1 MSTCS
6 RTTCAVLLT
15 VAAIATTG
23 RASAQSTA
31 QDQATARAL
40 FIDARQLMRAGKYD
54 QACPK
59 LEAASKLYTGSGVL
73 LNLGD
78 CYEHVGRTAS
88 AWTEFAEAASAAE
101 RDGRADDLAEAKKRQ
116 AAIEPRLCRLTISVP
131 HDTPGLEV
139 RRDDTALDRG
149 AWGIPV
155 PVDPG
160 THAVS
165 AQAPGRVSWSGSVS
179 VSAAGKTAS
188 FDVPDLAPAAA
199 PSPTPSVAPAP
210 APSTPEPPPPGQYW
224 TGRRTAS
231 AALTGVGVVSLGV
244 GGVLVILAKSKDSA
258 AQNKTTNRNADSS
271 NAVSLGNMATVF
283 AGAGAAVAATGLLLW
298 LTAPDAPVQV
308 GANPSGLLLSG
319 RF

>member
-6 RTTCAVLLT
+6 RSIRTVVLAAAV
-15 VAAIATTG
+15 VATSG

-59 LEAASKLYTGSGVL
+59 LEAASKLYAGSGVL

-101 RDGRADDLAEAKKRQ
+101 RDGRSDDLAEARKRQ

-131 HDTPGLEV
+131 HDAPGLEV

-149 AWGIPV
+149 AWGTPV

-165 AQAPGRVSWSGSVS
+165 AQAPGRLSWSASVS
-179 VSAAGKTAS
+179 VTVAGKTAS
-188 FDVPDLAPAAA
+188 FDVPELAPTAT
-199 PSPTPSVAPAP
+199 PSPAPSVAPVAAP
-210 APSTPEPPPPGQYW
+210 PTPEPPPPGPYW

-231 AALTGVGVVSLGV
+231 AALTGLGVVGLGV
-244 GGVLVILAKSKDSA
+244 GGVLVLVAKSKDSA
-258 AQNKTTNRNADSS
+258 AQNETTNRSADSS

-283 AGAGAAVAATGLLLW
+283 ASAGAAVAATGLLLW
-298 LTAPDAPVQV
+298 LTAPDATVQV
-308 GANPSGLLLSG
+308 GAGPSSLLLSG